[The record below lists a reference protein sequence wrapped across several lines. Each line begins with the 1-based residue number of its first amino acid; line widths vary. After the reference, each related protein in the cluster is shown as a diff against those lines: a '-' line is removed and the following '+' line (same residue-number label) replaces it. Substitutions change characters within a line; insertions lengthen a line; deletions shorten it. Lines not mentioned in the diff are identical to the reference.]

1 MSDIVNKSYIFE
13 KKEEMQK
20 SLSDKDKDMLLIQS
34 VQEGDVDAFNV
45 LVKKYRESVFCIIY
59 NMIGNRDDALDL
71 TQDVFI
77 KAFKSINRFK
87 GLSSF
92 YTWIY
97 RIATNT
103 TLTFINKSKKRR
115 YFNYESID
123 SSSFNE
129 EIIGFLEDKNN
140 TDKKLILNE
149 IQEILNDSLQKLSY
163 NHRLVVILHDIQ
175 GMSHSEIAKISKTS
189 VGTIRSR
196 LHYAKQQLKKYLKH
210 YID

>member
-13 KKEEMQK
+13 KKEEMQN

-45 LVKKYRESVFCIIY
+45 LVKKYRESVFCIVY

-97 RIATNT
+97 RIATT
-103 TLTFINKSKKRR
+103 CQV
-115 YFNYESID
+115 
-123 SSSFNE
+123 
-129 EIIGFLEDKNN
+129 
-140 TDKKLILNE
+140 LI
-149 IQEILNDSLQKLSY
+149 
-163 NHRLVVILHDIQ
+163 
-175 GMSHSEIAKISKTS
+175 
-189 VGTIRSR
+189 
-196 LHYAKQQLKKYLKH
+196 
-210 YID
+210 